1 MDYRVLTEK
10 DLTQCTMLFVEVF
23 NQAPWNDNWSL
34 EQATNYVLDIFNTP
48 GFKGVGYFQNGA
60 CQGAL
65 LGNTKQWYSGKEFF
79 IQEMFIELEI
89 QGKGIGKKLMTVLMN
104 LLKEEN
110 IKDVALLTDRGI
122 DAEYF
127 YKKVGFNEV
136 ERLVFLAKSAE

>member
-1 MDYRVLTEK
+1 MGCRVLTEK
-10 DLTQCTMLFVEVF
+10 DLSHCAKLFVDVF
-23 NQAPWNDNWSL
+23 NQAPWNDDWSL
-34 EQATNYVLDIFNTP
+34 EQATDYVQDIFNTP
-48 GFKGVGYFQNGA
+48 GFKGVGYFQEGA
-60 CQGAL
+60 FQGAI
-65 LGNTKQWYSGKEFF
+65 LGNTKQWYSGEEFF
-79 IQEMFIELEI
+79 IQEMFIRLEM
-89 QGKGIGKKLMTVLMN
+89 QGKGIGKKLMTFLMN